1 MPRTSATDGTA
12 AYPAA
17 MQTSRERRP
26 ILSSLMGRMVLSAIV
41 PAAVVIITLVGVNV
55 ARKYAMMLGSAKDR
69 LALQAEGLASWVDAA
84 NSATLATAGALGSSA
99 EQSFGDRE
107 LSMRLQRALLEHNP
121 WATGVAIGYE
131 TGADGNDAAWKGR
144 DLCDPNG
151 RFLPYVF
158 RDWTKGRAIA
168 WKILTGYETDEWYQ
182 GPLKRFRKDG
192 TAAAFLTEPYDY
204 EGNLIVTG
212 AAPIVRD
219 GKAVGVVSVDVELAT
234 IQSEVNRRASAL
246 GVDVYLVSPAG
257 RVVAAADGS
266 ARTFASDPSDWGMKM
281 LDQIPA
287 GAVLRGI
294 CGRTEV
300 GIAEEMFDPNTDDT
314 SFFAAARVPSCGW
327 TLVMSVPASTV
338 TGPILAD
345 VATSFGIAGVGIVLT
360 VGIIFMPV
368 RSLARRVDTAS
379 SAAQQ
384 IAAGDLT
391 RLASGST
398 CPDETGDLLRAIDS
412 MTADLNSLVGQ
423 VRGASVELS
432 STATEL
438 AATSRQQE
446 EVVASF
452 GASSAEIAAAVRE
465 IDATTQE
472 LSREMEHVN
481 DVATATSTLAKDGR
495 VQLES
500 MEGAMQSLDRATT
513 GVADRL
519 AAINEKAVNI
529 GGVVTTITKVAEQ
542 TNLLSVNAAI
552 EAEKAGEYGRGFLVV
567 AREIRRLADQTGQ
580 ATLDIERM
588 VKEMQ
593 GAVSSGVME
602 MDRFSEQVRRN
613 VTDARSIGR
622 SMTDIIGSV
631 DESSRSF
638 GTVREGMRSQ
648 AAGAGQ
654 ISEAMATLSS
664 NAKATADAVREF
676 GRAAVDLQRSIG
688 TLKAAIA
695 AFQLRQ

>member
-1 MPRTSATDGTA
+1 
-12 AYPAA
+12 
-17 MQTSRERRP
+17 MQKTEQSRP
-26 ILSSLMGRMVLSAIV
+26 VLNSLMGRMVLTSILPATLVIAAI
-41 PAAVVIITLVGVNV
+41 VGVN
-55 ARKYAMMLGSAKDR
+55 AYRKYLEMLETAKER
-69 LALQAEGLASWVDAA
+69 LVLQAEGLATWVEAGNQRTLTA
-84 NSATLATAGALGSSA
+84 TTSLQAVAEELFRNREESMGIQRATL
-99 EQSFGDRE
+99 EDY
-107 LSMRLQRALLEHNP
+107 P
-121 WATGVAIGYE
+121 WVTGTTVAYE
-131 TGADGNDAAWKGR
+131 PNADGNDAAWAGKP
-144 DLCDPNG
+144 LCSPEG
-151 RFLPYVF
+151 RFLPYAF
-158 RDWTKGRAIA
+158 RDWKNGKRLA
-168 WKILTGYETDEWYQ
+168 WKILSGYETDEWYQ
-182 GPLKRFRKDG
+182 GPAVRFRKDG
-192 TAAAFLTEPYDY
+192 SSAAFLTEPYDY

-212 AAPIVRD
+212 AAALIHD
-219 GKAVGVVSVDVELAT
+219 GKFMGVVGIDVELET
-234 IQSEVNRRASAL
+234 IQEEVNRRASAL
-246 GVDVYLVSPAG
+246 GVDIYLVTPSD
-257 RVVAAADGS
+257 RIVVASDGS
-266 ARTFASDPSDWGMKM
+266 GRTFASDPSGWRLKM
-281 LDQIPA
+281 LDQVPL
-287 GAVLRGI
+287 GGVLRALSRSTET
-294 CGRTEV
+294 GRADEQH
-300 GIAEEMFDPNTDDT
+300 DPNTGDS
-314 SFFAAARVPSCGW
+314 SFFAAARIGSANW
-327 TLVMSVPASTV
+327 TLVMATPAANV
-338 TGPILAD
+338 TGPIMAD
-345 VATSFGIAGVGIVLT
+345 TALTAGFAIAGISLIVGIMY
-360 VGIIFMPV
+360 MPT
-368 RSLARRVDTAS
+368 RSLSKRVDAAA

-384 IAAGDLT
+384 VAAGDLT
-391 RLASGST
+391 RPASGST
-398 CPDETGDLLRAIDS
+398 CPDETGDLLRALDS

-432 STATEL
+432 TTAAEL
-438 AATSRQQE
+438 SATSRQQD

-465 IDATTQE
+465 INTTSQE

-481 DVATATSTLAKDGR
+481 EVATATARLAQDGR

-500 MEGAMQSLDRATT
+500 MEGAMQSLDKATA

-602 MDRFSEQVRRN
+602 MDRFSDQVRRN
-613 VTDARSIGR
+613 VTDARTIGR

-631 DESSRSF
+631 DETSRSF

-654 ISEAMATLSS
+654 ISEAMASLSS

-676 GRAAVDLQRSIG
+676 GRAAEDLQRSIG
-688 TLKAAIA
+688 TLRAAIA
-695 AFQLRQ
+695 AFQLSH